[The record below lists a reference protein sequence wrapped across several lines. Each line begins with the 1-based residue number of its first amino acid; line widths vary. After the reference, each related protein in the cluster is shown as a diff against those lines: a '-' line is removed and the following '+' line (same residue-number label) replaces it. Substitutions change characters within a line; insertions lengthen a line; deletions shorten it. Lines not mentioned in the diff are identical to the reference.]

1 MKYLIKISFM
11 VFAAGLFTAC
21 SEDYLEVTPSQTL
34 TSEDINEA
42 GQYNPAILDGYL
54 VGLYNTMYTT
64 GSGGTNLRHDD
75 FGQKSW
81 DIYYDMLGSDMVL
94 AGNTYGW
101 YSYIANYT
109 ATEDYTSNSSYMPWR
124 YYYRIIRGANTLIG
138 GYDFDAIPEDAESR
152 AKLGQGLSIRGYS
165 YLNLMHLYVN
175 DNTDLS
181 SPAIPLMLEPTL
193 DPLPISTTGEVY
205 NQIISDLELA
215 VELLENGPRN
225 NKRTINKDVARGIL
239 GYAYAAI
246 GRNAEAAAVTKAV
259 IDEGNFPLLTAEDL
273 VYDMATGSG
282 GGFND
287 VNTPAWMWGQD
298 VTLEM
303 GLDLVSWWGQVDQ
316 YTYSYTWAGDPK
328 TIDNSLYAEIP
339 ANDVRKTQFVGLG
352 QKKPTNKFFAPDR
365 VSGGQRS
372 VVTDYI
378 YMRIEEMYLLYAETA
393 AKSGAEGGEAGARQ
407 ALRDIMEIRV
417 PDASYVDA
425 LSGQELIDEILIQQR
440 IEFWGEGKTYLLMK
454 RNQETRTRG
463 ANHLF
468 FAGESFQYNDPRL
481 TLDIPQAEVQNNPN
495 IN

>member
-1 MKYLIKISFM
+1 MKYLIKISLFI
-11 VFAAGLFTAC
+11 FAAGLVSC
-21 SEDYLEVTPSQTL
+21 SEDYLETRPSEEL
-34 TSEDINEA
+34 SSEDINNA
-42 GQYNPAILDGYL
+42 GQYNPQVLDGYL

-75 FGQKSW
+75 FGQKGW
-81 DIYYDMLGSDMVL
+81 DIYTDMLGSDMVL

-109 ATEDYTSNSSYMPWR
+109 ATVDYTSNSSYMPWR

-138 GYDFDAIPEDAESR
+138 GYDLNAIPDDAESKS
-152 AKLGQGLSIRGYS
+152 KLGQGLAIRGYS

-181 SPAIPLMLEPTL
+181 SPAVPLMLEANL
-193 DPLPISTTGEVY
+193 DALPLSTTGEVY
-205 NQIISDLELA
+205 NQIITDLELA
-215 VELLENGPRN
+215 VELLDNGPRS
-225 NKRTINKDVARGIL
+225 NKRDINKDVARGIL
-239 GYAYAAI
+239 GYAYAAV

-259 IDEGNFPLLTAEDL
+259 IDEGNFPLLTAEEL
-273 VYDMATGSG
+273 AYDNATASG
-282 GGFND
+282 GGFNNI
-287 VNTPAWMWGQD
+287 NTPAWMWGQD

-303 GLDLVSWWGQVDQ
+303 GLDLVSWWGQVDN
-316 YTYSYTWAGDPK
+316 YTYSYAYAGDPK
-328 TIDNSLYAEIP
+328 TIDNDLYAQISSD
-339 ANDVRKTQFVGLG
+339 DVRKKQFVGLG
-352 QKKPTNKFFAPDR
+352 QKKPTGKFYAPDR
-365 VSGGQRS
+365 SPGGQRS

-407 ALRDIMEIRV
+407 ALKDLMEIRV
-417 PDASYVDA
+417 DDASYVDA
-425 LSGQELIDEILIQQR
+425 LSGQALIDEIRLQTR
-440 IEFWGEGKTYLLMK
+440 IELWGEGKTYWSMK

-481 TLDIPQAEVQNNPN
+481 TLDIPQSEIQNNPN
-495 IN
+495 ID